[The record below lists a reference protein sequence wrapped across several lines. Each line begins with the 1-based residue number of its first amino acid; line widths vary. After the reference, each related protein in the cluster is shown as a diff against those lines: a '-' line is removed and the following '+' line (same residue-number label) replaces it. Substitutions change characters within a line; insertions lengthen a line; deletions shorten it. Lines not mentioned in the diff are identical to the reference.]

1 MMNQMHEDALRK
13 KNEDEGRK
21 KKNSGG
27 STSAAVRNEDR
38 FKSPT
43 TSNDSKSTQPCK
55 CCMDELK
62 CSLVSLLLICAS
74 LSCSCNYRSVS
85 MAQIYMNSFEL
96 PSL

>member
-13 KNEDEGRK
+13 KNVDEKRK
-21 KKNSGG
+21 KNNSVG

-55 CCMDELK
+55 C
-62 CSLVSLLLICAS
+62 
-74 LSCSCNYRSVS
+74 
-85 MAQIYMNSFEL
+85 
-96 PSL
+96 